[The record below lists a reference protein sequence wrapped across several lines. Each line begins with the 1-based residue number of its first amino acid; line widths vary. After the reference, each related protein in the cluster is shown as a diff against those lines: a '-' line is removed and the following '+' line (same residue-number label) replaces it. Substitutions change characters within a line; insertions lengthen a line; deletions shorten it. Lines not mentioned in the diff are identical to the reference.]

1 LENNKRTVVR
11 FTAPEARV
19 LIVDDI
25 RTNLKVAQG
34 LLLPYQMKVDIC
46 ETGQKAVELARLKP
60 YDLIFMDHMMPGMD
74 GIETVAKI
82 RAWEESRGKESQAFP
97 ERVPII
103 ALTASAVAGM
113 REMFLEKGF
122 DDYLAKPIELSRLN
136 ELMEKWIPVEKRL
149 RAESYA
155 APKAAPR
162 SLFAIEGLDA
172 AQGIAMTG
180 GSEAGYREILDVY
193 CQDCESRLKTLRES
207 PDQETLPAFVTNIH
221 ALKSA
226 SGSVGAGKLSA
237 QAALLEKAGR
247 DGDLAFI
254 EAKLGEFTAELTRLA
269 GDIRSVLSA

>member
-1 LENNKRTVVR
+1 VVR

-74 GIETVAKI
+74 GIETVANI
-82 RAWEESRGKESQAFP
+82 RAWEESRVKEGQTFP

-136 ELMEKWIPVEKRL
+136 ELMEKWIPGEKRL

-172 AQGIAMTG
+172 VQGIAMTG

-193 CQDCESRLKTLRES
+193 CQDCESRLKTLREP

-247 DGDLAFI
+247 DGDLALI
-254 EAKLGEFTAELTRLA
+254 EAKLGEFTADLAKLA